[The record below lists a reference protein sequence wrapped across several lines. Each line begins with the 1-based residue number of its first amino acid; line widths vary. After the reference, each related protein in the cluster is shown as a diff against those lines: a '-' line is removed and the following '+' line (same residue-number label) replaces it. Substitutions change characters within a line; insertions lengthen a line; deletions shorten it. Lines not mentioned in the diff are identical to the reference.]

1 MGIMHRIRTLSP
13 VIITTVMV
21 LFLILMVKPDNLEET
36 INTIKRGGGN
46 ASVGSVNGED
56 ISRSELE
63 SRVADIIEQQRNQA
77 KQQGKEDVDID
88 ETSIR
93 QQVWDQIVQ
102 EKLLEQEAKRA
113 GLTVSKEELAD
124 LLIENPPQYLQ
135 NAFRDS
141 SGAFMRQ
148 VYIDLLTNPDNYGK
162 YVRNDADKTEAIN
175 EWKRQ
180 LKKLSE
186 GETKQKLMT
195 NIQSLVGGGAVISP
209 LHVKRQFDVD
219 NTQVDVNLVFL
230 DYSRVSDREVS
241 VSDDEIQ
248 SYYEKNKQF
257 YKQKP
262 ARKIKYVMFPVVPS
276 ASDSMLVQKRA
287 MSFSGLLSAPG
298 ANRDSVFEY
307 YLNEYNGKTN
317 DFKAANEVDPQA
329 MAILAGVA
337 PREVVGPVL
346 VGGKAMFLRLDARE
360 LGGDTTVR
368 ASHILVGFGTNKDS
382 AKAVA
387 TKLLAS
393 AKKGDFAK
401 LASENSIDKQSAMR
415 GGDLDYFGRGRMVPE
430 FEKAAFAAS
439 VGSIVGP
446 IESQFGYHIIKVTD
460 KRFEKIKYSEIPMA
474 PTVSSSTKKNLMREA
489 LALKEQVEAGGN
501 IDTIARKNKRMAIE
515 TALFEKSSQ
524 MLGSYDVVD
533 FAFSHDVGTVSKPLD
548 MKGTSYV
555 VIQVTDKRDSG
566 VRPLADMKDEIKN
579 RLMRNKK
586 IAALKSKATDIAS
599 KLASYGA
606 LEAVKTI
613 DSTLEVRTATGVKD
627 DGNVSAVGRDNVLTS
642 ELMKQQPGKISG
654 AIRGEK
660 GYYIV
665 QVLGV
670 RKDPRDFKQ
679 AEKEIESRMRQQLKQ
694 NAYYQWYSN
703 VKERAEIEDNR
714 SKIYGSG
721 M

>member
-533 FAFSHDVGTVSKPLD
+533 FAFSHDIGTVSKPLD

-555 VIQVTDKRDSG
+555 VIQVTDKRDPG

>member
-387 TKLLAS
+387 NKLYAS
-393 AKKGDFAK
+393 SKKGDFAK

-415 GGDLDYFGRGRMVPE
+415 GGDVDYFGRGRMVPE

-555 VIQVTDKRDSG
+555 VIQVTDKRDPG

-660 GYYIV
+660 RYYIV

-670 RKDPRDFKQ
+670 RKDPREFKQ

-694 NAYYQWYSN
+694 NAYYQWYSS

>member
-555 VIQVTDKRDSG
+555 VIQVTDKRDPG

>member
-317 DFKAANEVDPQA
+317 DFKAANEVDPQV

-387 TKLLAS
+387 NKLYAS
-393 AKKGDFAK
+393 SKKGDFAK

-555 VIQVTDKRDSG
+555 VIQVTDKRDPG

-670 RKDPRDFKQ
+670 RKDPREFKQ

>member
-1 MGIMHRIRTLSP
+1 
-13 VIITTVMV
+13 
-21 LFLILMVKPDNLEET
+21 
-36 INTIKRGGGN
+36 
-46 ASVGSVNGED
+46 
-56 ISRSELE
+56 
-63 SRVADIIEQQRNQA
+63 
-77 KQQGKEDVDID
+77 
-88 ETSIR
+88 
-93 QQVWDQIVQ
+93 
-102 EKLLEQEAKRA
+102 
-113 GLTVSKEELAD
+113 
-124 LLIENPPQYLQ
+124 
-135 NAFRDS
+135 
-141 SGAFMRQ
+141 
-148 VYIDLLTNPDNYGK
+148 
-162 YVRNDADKTEAIN
+162 
-175 EWKRQ
+175 
-180 LKKLSE
+180 
-186 GETKQKLMT
+186 MT

-555 VIQVTDKRDSG
+555 VIQVTDKRDPG

>member
-1 MGIMHRIRTLSP
+1 
-13 VIITTVMV
+13 
-21 LFLILMVKPDNLEET
+21 
-36 INTIKRGGGN
+36 
-46 ASVGSVNGED
+46 
-56 ISRSELE
+56 
-63 SRVADIIEQQRNQA
+63 
-77 KQQGKEDVDID
+77 
-88 ETSIR
+88 
-93 QQVWDQIVQ
+93 
-102 EKLLEQEAKRA
+102 
-113 GLTVSKEELAD
+113 
-124 LLIENPPQYLQ
+124 
-135 NAFRDS
+135 
-141 SGAFMRQ
+141 
-148 VYIDLLTNPDNYGK
+148 
-162 YVRNDADKTEAIN
+162 
-175 EWKRQ
+175 
-180 LKKLSE
+180 
-186 GETKQKLMT
+186 
-195 NIQSLVGGGAVISP
+195 
-209 LHVKRQFDVD
+209 
-219 NTQVDVNLVFL
+219 
-230 DYSRVSDREVS
+230 
-241 VSDDEIQ
+241 
-248 SYYEKNKQF
+248 
-257 YKQKP
+257 
-262 ARKIKYVMFPVVPS
+262 
-276 ASDSMLVQKRA
+276 
-287 MSFSGLLSAPG
+287 
-298 ANRDSVFEY
+298 
-307 YLNEYNGKTN
+307 
-317 DFKAANEVDPQA
+317 
-329 MAILAGVA
+329 
-337 PREVVGPVL
+337 
-346 VGGKAMFLRLDARE
+346 
-360 LGGDTTVR
+360 
-368 ASHILVGFGTNKDS
+368 
-382 AKAVA
+382 
-387 TKLLAS
+387 
-393 AKKGDFAK
+393 
-401 LASENSIDKQSAMR
+401 
-415 GGDLDYFGRGRMVPE
+415 MVPE

-501 IDTIARKNKRMAIE
+501 IDTVARKNKRMAIE

-555 VIQVTDKRDSG
+555 VIQVTDKRDPG